1 MHFVSPSYAEAELRA
16 HEHRSNHAFAEAAS
30 SAQRAAEIALHDGD
44 PTSWWNMTFLQ
55 AENLL
60 DAERFEECANLATDL
75 VSGAAP
81 LPGSQDRARTHIL
94 LAKARQGAGLL
105 EEATKSALVAVDLTT
120 DELDVEINIQARQ
133 ALISGL
139 ADGGKLAEAWNESKL
154 LAEVIS
160 DDVDD
165 QLAGK
170 SYWVIG
176 NVAFLFDRIQDGL
189 HYHELAAATFSPTQ
203 NLDVWAKF
211 NKASA
216 AMRLAANIADVDTLR
231 CIERAELATDV
242 IGGTVN
248 DHMLLKLNRAHWTL
262 LAGDSRAAIDLLEDV
277 CRLDDLVTPQRS
289 GEACLLLG
297 RAYAATGEKLLAR
310 ECLLKSIGHFDA
322 AGAFHRAE
330 QARDF
335 LRNEVGRDTLWS
347 WLLRVTG
354 FDRS

>member
-1 MHFVSPSYAEAELRA
+1 
-16 HEHRSNHAFAEAAS
+16 
-30 SAQRAAEIALHDGD
+30 
-44 PTSWWNMTFLQ
+44 MTFLQ

-60 DAERFEECANLATDL
+60 DAERFEECANLAIAL
-75 VSGAAP
+75 VSGTDR
-81 LPGSQDRARTHIL
+81 LPDAQDQARTYIL

-105 EEATKSALVAVDLTT
+105 EAAVESALTAVELTS
-120 DELDVEINIQARQ
+120 DELDLEINIQARQ

-139 ADGGKLAEAWNESKL
+139 ADGGKLTEAWNESKI

-170 SYWVIG
+170 AYWVIG
-176 NVAFLFDRIQDGL
+176 NVAFLCDRVQEGL
-189 HYHELAAATFSPTQ
+189 RYHELAATTFSPTR

-216 AMRLAANIADVDTLR
+216 AMRLAANIADTETLR

-242 IGGTVN
+242 IGGSVN
-248 DHMLLKLNRAHWTL
+248 EYMLLKLNRAHWTL
-262 LAGDSRAAIDLLEDV
+262 LAGDSRSAIELLEDV

-297 RAYAATGEKLLAR
+297 RAYALTGEKARAR
-310 ECLLKSIGHFDA
+310 ECLLKSIAHFDA
-322 AGAFHRAE
+322 AGAFHRA
-330 QARDF
+330 QQTRAF
-335 LRNEVGRDTLWS
+335 LRAELGRASFWS
-347 WLLRVTG
+347 WLVHVTG
-354 FDRS
+354 FDRN